1 MELWEPAQEL
11 RRDRAGQHPA
21 RMQMG
26 ISAHT
31 KKHQQAP
38 GTAFVTDLSCCQGK
52 IQLSA
57 SQHRVP
63 DCRGAPLALW
73 SGWVRGE
80 RAAAK
85 ERGTPPG
92 CPSHPAAHHPHPR
105 PHHQPPSPDRN
116 QQTRCPMGV
125 HREWTAGEAPI
136 KSQQRARRPPCVERE
151 SHTRSTSYEMKIH
164 SNANWGLCNTA
175 CDDPVPSPRRA
186 PGCRGAKGSQA
197 VRIKKYFH
205 GT

>member
-11 RRDRAGQHPA
+11 RRDHAEQRPA
-21 RMQMG
+21 RSQMG

-31 KKHQQAP
+31 KKTPA
-38 GTAFVTDLSCCQGK
+38 GSRDCIVTNLSCCQGK

-57 SQHRVP
+57 SQHGVP
-63 DCRGAPLALW
+63 DCRGAPLALR

-85 ERGTPPG
+85 ERRTPPE
-92 CPSHPAAHHPHPR
+92 CLSHPTAHHHHPR
-105 PHHQPPSPDRN
+105 PPHQPPSPDRN
-116 QQTRCPMGV
+116 QQTRCPMAV
-125 HREWTAGEAPI
+125 HREPGVEVPR
-136 KSQQRARRPPCVERE
+136 KSQQCARHLPCVERE
-151 SHTRSTSYEMKIH
+151 SYTRSTSCEMKIQP
-164 SNANWGLCNTA
+164 NANWGLCNTA
-175 CDDPVPSPRRA
+175 CDDPAPSPHRA
-186 PGCRGAKGSQA
+186 PGCCDAKGSQV